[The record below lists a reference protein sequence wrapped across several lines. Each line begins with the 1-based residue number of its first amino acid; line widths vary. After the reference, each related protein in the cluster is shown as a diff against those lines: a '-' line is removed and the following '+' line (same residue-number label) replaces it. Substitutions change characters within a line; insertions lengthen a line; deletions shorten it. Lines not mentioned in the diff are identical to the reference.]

1 MRVGVTG
8 AGGFIG
14 SALAAELTRRGDD
27 VVSFVRPQS
36 RPSPGRSVRWDPTH
50 GQLDVADLRGAG
62 PLDAVVHLAG
72 AGIGDR
78 RWTTARRSE
87 ILESRTASTRL
98 LVRSLRDLPDGAPF
112 LASGSAVGYYGSR
125 GDEILDEDSTT
136 GDDFLAY
143 VCQEWEREAATL
155 RDSGSRVAALRTGIV
170 ASATGGALA
179 RQLGLFRLGLG
190 GPLGAG
196 TQWISPIALDD
207 AVRAI
212 MFVLDRRID
221 GPVNLVAPCAV
232 TNRDFTAA
240 VARAL
245 HRPALLRVPAIAL
258 RVALG
263 RALTDGAVLA
273 SQRVAPKVLLES
285 GFEFHSADI
294 DALVRS
300 ALSPVS

>member
-14 SALAAELTRRGDD
+14 SALVSTLAQRGDD
-27 VVSFVRPQS
+27 IVTFVRPQS
-36 RPSPGRSVRWDPTH
+36 RPSPGLSVRWDPVH
-50 GQLDVADLRGAG
+50 DQLDVGDLRRAG
-62 PLDAVVHLAG
+62 HLDAIVHLAG

-78 RWTTARRSE
+78 RWTTARRRE

-98 LVRSLRDLPDGAPF
+98 LVHSLRELPEGAPF

-125 GDEILDEDSTT
+125 GDEILDEDSSP
-136 GDDFLAY
+136 GDDFLAR
-143 VCQEWEREAATL
+143 VCREWEREAASL
-155 RDSGSRVAALRTGIV
+155 RDSGSRVATLRTGIV

-179 RQLGLFRLGLG
+179 RQLGLFRHGLG

-196 TQWISPIALDD
+196 TQWISPIALGD

-212 MFVLDRRID
+212 MFVLDERVD

-232 TNRDFTAA
+232 TNRDFTTAI
-240 VARAL
+240 ARAVN
-245 HRPALLRVPAIAL
+245 RRALLRVPAAAL
-258 RVALG
+258 RLALG
-263 RALTDGAVLA
+263 RALTDGVVLA

-285 GFEFHSADI
+285 GFEFHAADI
-294 DALVRS
+294 DALLRS